1 MPKKKISPFL
11 LGSPKTDNPI
21 KEMSWCLAHH
31 IKVNIEPEAVKEDG
45 YWKMTMRYQIVV
57 SQGNRK
63 NYSGYIFNKDNV
75 TDAVFDAYRNIYQRN
90 HAKKKEE

>member
-11 LGSPKTDNPI
+11 LGSPKTDNPM
-21 KEMSWCLAHH
+21 KEMSWCLARH
-31 IKVNIEPEAVKEDG
+31 IKVNIEPEAIKEDG

-75 TDAVFDAYRNIYQRN
+75 TDAVFDAYRKLYQKNR
-90 HAKKKEE
+90 EEE